1 MGTLLAGCVSGPI
14 LGEDDPAEAQLYN
27 QRTDHIEATV
37 VIEVLPDRR
46 NDLDQNTTVINRTV
60 GIEPD
65 EAVTLQEEPFQYGGD
80 YAITV
85 STNVSSTESR
95 VIQNYDPTL
104 DSFIEIGVTSD
115 EIRIVEVVS

>member
-1 MGTLLAGCVSGPI
+1 LS
-14 LGEDDPAEAQLYN
+14 EDDPAEAQLYN
-27 QRTDHIEATV
+27 QRTDHVEATV

>member
-1 MGTLLAGCVSGPI
+1 MGILLAGCVSGPI
-14 LGEDDPAEAQLYN
+14 LSEDDPAEAQLYN
-27 QRTDHIEATV
+27 QRTDHVEATV

>member
-14 LGEDDPAEAQLYN
+14 LSEDDPAEAQLYN
-27 QRTDHIEATV
+27 QRTDHVEATV

-60 GIEPD
+60 DIEPD
-65 EAVTLQEEPFQYGGD
+65 GAVTLQEEPFQYGGD

-85 STNVSSTESR
+85 STNLNSTESR